1 MRHTKIVATVGPA
14 SSSEAVLDELIAAGV
29 DVFRLNF
36 SHGTPE
42 SHRDVFTRIRAS
54 AERTNRVVGI
64 MQDLSGPKIRTGALK
79 GGRPLE
85 LRRGDPLVIAT
96 GDFAGSA
103 NRVST
108 TYGDLARSVR
118 PGDRL
123 LLDDGRIELHV
134 EDATASE
141 IVTRVVDGG
150 LLGERKG
157 INAPNATLPTT
168 ALTAKDL
175 EDIRFGVELGVDL
188 IAVSFVQS
196 GADMLRT
203 REAIGSAGGHDIPLI
218 AKIERPQAVEQIDGI
233 LAASDAVM
241 VARGDLGLEM
251 PLERV
256 PRVQKDIT
264 RRARGLGLPVIV
276 ATQVL
281 ESMLREPRPTRA
293 EVSDAANAV
302 DDGVD
307 AIMLAG
313 ESAVGM
319 FPVRAVQTL
328 DMVIRDAEA
337 MTPQLA
343 PARRLSD
350 LPDGDHGRALCGAA
364 INLAHHGHADA
375 IVAVTQKGST
385 ARLLAALR
393 PEAPIHA
400 ATEHPETARRLTMV
414 RGVAPHVIP
423 AGGDLDTTDLIIEE
437 YLLQHGVL
445 PAGAVVVS
453 VSIDRDLSRRD
464 ANFLKLRRMGT
475 GG

>member
-1 MRHTKIVATVGPA
+1 MRHTKIVATVGPS
-14 SSSEAVLDELIAAGV
+14 SSSETVLEELIAAGV

-36 SHGTPE
+36 SHGSHE
-42 SHRDVFTRIRAS
+42 SHGEVFRRIRDGA
-54 AERTNRVVGI
+54 ARANRVVGI
-64 MQDLSGPKIRTGALK
+64 MQDLSGPKIRTGRLEQ
-79 GGRPLE
+79 GQPLE
-85 LRRGDPLVIAT
+85 LRKGDPFRIAT
-96 GDFAGSA
+96 GDFVGSDG
-103 NRVST
+103 RVST

-134 EDATASE
+134 EDATATE
-141 IVTRVVDGG
+141 IVTRVVEGG

-168 ALTAKDL
+168 ALTAKDV
-175 EDIRFGVELGVDL
+175 EDIRFGVELGVDF

-196 GADMLRT
+196 GADILRT
-203 REAIGSAGGHDIPLI
+203 REAIAGAGGLGIPLI

-264 RRARGLGLPVIV
+264 RRARALGIPVIV

-313 ESAVGM
+313 ESAVGL

-328 DMVIRDAEA
+328 DMVIRDAES
-337 MTPQLA
+337 MTPQA
-343 PARRLSD
+343 MPMRRLTD

-364 INLAHHGHADA
+364 ITLAHNGHADG

-385 ARLLAALR
+385 ARLLAELR

-400 ATEHPETARRLTMV
+400 ATENPETARRLTLV
-414 RGVAPHVIP
+414 RGVAPHIIP
-423 AGGDLDTTDLIIEE
+423 SGGDLDTTDLIIEE
-437 YLLQHGVL
+437 HLLQHGVL

-453 VSIDRDLSRRD
+453 VSIDRDLSRHD